1 MWLSVVVKCNIT
13 EKHTIK
19 KKCCIFNIFII
30 FLCNYSLCS
39 KQNLTNYNYYNE
51 KASLYFGN
59 DVAVTIY
66 CV

>member
-1 MWLSVVVKCNIT
+1 MWLSVVVKMQYHRKIYIT
-13 EKHTIK
+13 

-51 KASLYFGN
+51 KANLYFGN

>member
-1 MWLSVVVKCNIT
+1 MWLSVVVKCSIT
-13 EKHTIK
+13 EKHTLQ

-51 KASLYFGN
+51 KANLYFGN